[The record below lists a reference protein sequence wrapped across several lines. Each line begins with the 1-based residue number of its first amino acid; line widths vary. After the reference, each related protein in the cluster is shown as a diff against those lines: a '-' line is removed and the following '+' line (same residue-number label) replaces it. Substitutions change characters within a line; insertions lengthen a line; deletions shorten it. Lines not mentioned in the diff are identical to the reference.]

1 MSMQVYAKILLFLS
15 ITFLF
20 SCKRDYSPNP
30 LIIQGNLNL
39 NDDHFNSQLPFPMEG
54 EWIFTPG
61 VFQFEPSEN
70 SIYVSIPNV
79 PNWNAFQTTKKEEGL
94 EIGTYQ
100 ITIQLPKETNRLT
113 FYFLAMHS
121 DCQVFQ
127 DRELIGE
134 FGSIVDDSRPLD
146 RMPKLIH
153 LKPTNQSSIKLTLFV
168 KNRFYRWGG
177 IRITPIF
184 GSENSIVHSIQVSQ
198 LKETILAGGLIFI
211 GLYQLGIYFTRRK
224 VSGSL
229 YFFFFC
235 FLMFFQILVTDSQS
249 LFLILGKE
257 YGELVYRIDLF
268 TEYMGVICGLMYIHC
283 LTKEYIHKNLIYGYS
298 LVILIPILNT
308 IFGSI
313 QSISRYHYYVLYL
326 IIIALV
332 ILFYLIFRYIKDKRS
347 GSIYLGLSVIL
358 LIIAAT
364 NDIILTLFHKQGTFY
379 LNIGLLL
386 FVFFQSL
393 FLSKHISGEI
403 VSAEIKFKDV
413 LFQLIQSEKL
423 SSIGMTVTSVAH
435 EINSPLSAV
444 ILTSDS
450 IRDNISDFFRQLPQ
464 MESISKK
471 SFPFV
476 LSLIEYSMSDQ
487 SLPTGLE
494 FRQKKAIFLDELKK
508 NQILYSDQYAEIFV
522 TVGIKEIPNEWIQI
536 LNQYNSKSLVL
547 MAEKIVNILLGTNAI
562 QSSANRAIKIAQ
574 ALKNFTHFDP
584 KAEMKTIHLSDSLHQ
599 ILTILQGSLKHGIEL
614 KTNFVEIPPINCY
627 PDELNQV
634 WTNMIQ
640 NATQSMNGKGKL
652 TIEINQTILKN
663 NPFAFVSI
671 EDTGPGV
678 SKEILDKIFDPFFT
692 TKPIGQGTGLGLYI
706 SKQIIEKHKGFI
718 DVISTKGIT
727 KFIVYLP
734 YLDKTNTVNEDSDST
749 LISNK

>member
-1 MSMQVYAKILLFLS
+1 MSMQVYAKILLFFS
-15 ITFLF
+15 ITFFF
-20 SCKRDYSPNP
+20 SCKRDLNTNP
-30 LIIQGNLNL
+30 LIFKGNLDLTN
-39 NDDHFNSQLPFPMEG
+39 FNFISHPPFPLEG
-54 EWIFTPG
+54 EWSFTPG
-61 VFQFEPSEN
+61 IFQFESNAN
-70 SIYVSIPNV
+70 SIFISIPDV
-79 PNWNAFQTTKKEEGL
+79 PNWNALQTSNKEDGL

-100 ITIQLPKETNRLT
+100 ITIHLPKERDQLAL
-113 FYFLAMHS
+113 YFLGMHS
-121 DCQVFQ
+121 DCEIYQ
-127 DRELIGE
+127 DAELIGG
-134 FGSIVDDSRPLD
+134 FGSINDETSPLD
-146 RMPKLIH
+146 RMPKVIP
-153 LKPTNQSSIKLTLFV
+153 LKPTNQSSTKLTLFV

-177 IRITPIF
+177 IRITPIL
-184 GSENSIVHSIQVSQ
+184 GLETSIEHSIQVSQ
-198 LKETILAGGLIFI
+198 LKETILAGGLLFL

-224 VSGSL
+224 VRGSL
-229 YFFFFC
+229 YFFLFC
-235 FLMFFQILVTDSQS
+235 FLMFLQILVTGSQS

-257 YGELVYRIDLF
+257 YGGLVYRIDLF
-268 TEYMGVICGLMYIHC
+268 TEYAGVVCGLMYIHC
-283 LTKEYIHKNLIYGYS
+283 LTKEYIHQNIIYGYS

-313 QSISRYHYYVLYL
+313 QSISSYHFYVLCL

-332 ILFYLIFRYIKDKRS
+332 ILFYLIFRYIKDIRS
-347 GSIYLGLSVIL
+347 GSTYLGLSVIL

-364 NDIILTLFHKQGTFY
+364 NDIILTLLHKQGTLH

-450 IRDNISDFFRQLPQ
+450 IKENITDFFRQIPNL
-464 MESISKK
+464 ESISKN
-471 SFPFV
+471 SYPFI
-476 LSLIEYSMSDQ
+476 LSLVEHAILENELPSGTEYRHRKS
-487 SLPTGLE
+487 E
-494 FRQKKAIFLDELKK
+494 FMQLFQEK
-508 NQILYSDQYAEIFV
+508 QISYGDQYADLF
-522 TVGIKEIPNEWIQI
+522 TNVGIKEIPSEWIQI
-536 LNQYNSKSLVL
+536 LSKHNSISLVL
-547 MAEKIVNILLGTNAI
+547 LAEKIVSILQGTNAI
-562 QSSANRAIKIAQ
+562 QTSANRAIKIAQ

-584 KAEMKTIHLSDSLHQ
+584 KAELKTINLSDSLQQ
-599 ILTILQGSLKHGIEL
+599 ILTILQGSIKHGIEL
-614 KTNFVEIPPINCY
+614 KTNFVNIPPIDCY

-640 NATQSMNGKGKL
+640 NAIQSMNGKGKL

-663 NPFAFVSI
+663 NQFAYVSI
-671 EDTGPGV
+671 EDSGPGV
-678 SKEILDKIFDPFFT
+678 PKDILDKIFDPFFT

-706 SKQIIEKHKGFI
+706 SKQIIEKHKGII
-718 DVISTKGIT
+718 DVKSQKGNT

-734 YLDKTNTVNEDSDST
+734 YLDK
-749 LISNK
+749 SNFINDGAN